1 MRGIFGAAQQN
12 KARQGFT
19 GAPGEIAHDPPPPPP
34 ALPHNPVL
42 AIQAPPAGNASQ
54 SDAYISSKGAVN
66 MIQMG
71 HPSNQE
77 QKLITRQVNM
87 AIQAPL
93 PTPEYLD
100 WSHQYIG
107 FGRED
112 HPYKVPRPG
121 HSPLVVDARIDG
133 YDCSK
138 IFLDAGSSINLIYAK
153 TLRAMNISLTNLTPS
168 LIGFHCIV
176 PGKAEILVGKIMLDV
191 IFGTPDN
198 FIREKLE
205 FEVVDWPTQYHAIL
219 GRPAYSRFMAITH
232 HTYLLMKLPGPKG
245 VITIRG
251 SFTKSGACDRDFH
264 KLSESFG
271 MQAEFLQ
278 IASLVDPNVSPD
290 VRHVAPDQAF
300 DTTKDTKTV

>member
-1 MRGIFGAAQQN
+1 
-12 KARQGFT
+12 
-19 GAPGEIAHDPPPPPP
+19 
-34 ALPHNPVL
+34 
-42 AIQAPPAGNASQ
+42 
-54 SDAYISSKGAVN
+54 
-66 MIQMG
+66 
-71 HPSNQE
+71 
-77 QKLITRQVNM
+77 M

-138 IFLDAGSSINLIYAK
+138 IFLDDGSSINLIYAK

-176 PGKAEILVGKIMLDV
+176 PGKSEILVGKIMLDV

-205 FEVVDWPTQYHAIL
+205 FEVVDIPSQYHVLL
-219 GRPAYSRFMAITH
+219 GRPAYARFMAVPH
-232 HTYLLMKLPGPKG
+232 YTYLLWRIPGPNG
-245 VITIRG
+245 PITVKV
-251 SFTKSGACDRDFH
+251 SFALAHKCDKDFH
-264 KLSESFG
+264 RMSETFG
-271 MQAEFLQ
+271 MQAEYA
-278 IASLVDPNVSPD
+278 AS
-290 VRHVAPDQAF
+290 
-300 DTTKDTKTV
+300 